1 MLLNSD
7 EIFFTA
13 IFTSVLPALENIIYG
28 DNVSVIIAKNTNIAK
43 DLLAWIPYG
52 ILHFSLPFLT
62 SLGIWLVGIKGI
74 GIKGVL
80 PVFSRAF
87 GYMNIAGVLTQL
99 IFPCSPPYTPAS
111 YSIPGEAGGLKRI
124 DKLFNSTTYEKAFS
138 GSPMVFG
145 AFPSL
150 HSACAILQILFISYT
165 LQQHKYNNQIYFIG
179 FLYVIWIWWACMYFT
194 HHYMVDLVGGGIYA
208 IASFWFSWKWLPQ
221 IVVIEDENDQN
232 EVQSDVINITIGND
246 NDVME
251 NIRSNNK
258 FNNKRWEYEE
268 VQKMLEVIVEL
279 TTGSQDNEDEIFSF
293 KKMKFKNGLNNP
305 GNDKNSGWKVKNK
318 SSEEII
324 TDWNIEYVIDGED
337 KEELSFSE

>member
-1 MLLNSD
+1 MLLNND

-28 DNVSVIIAKNTNIAK
+28 DNISVIIAKNTNIAK

-99 IFPCSPPYTPAS
+99 IFPCSPPWYEYAYGIDTPAS

-150 HSACAILQILFISYT
+150 HSAF
-165 LQQHKYNNQIYFIG
+165 
-179 FLYVIWIWWACMYFT
+179 
-194 HHYMVDLVGGGIYA
+194 GGGVYA
-208 IASFWFSWKWLPQ
+208 IASFWFSWKWLPR

-232 EVQSDVINITIGND
+232 DVQSDVINITIGND

-268 VQKMLEVIVEL
+268 VQKTVLEVIIEL
-279 TTGSQDNEDEIFSF
+279 TTGSQDNKDEEFQSIRR
-293 KKMKFKNGLNNP
+293 
-305 GNDKNSGWKVKNK
+305 
-318 SSEEII
+318 I
-324 TDWNIEYVIDGED
+324 
-337 KEELSFSE
+337 